1 MWLRNIVCLCLIS
14 ISLLSCSGDNDDI
27 VLAEDV
33 SNIDMEIGITFG
45 KIDPSNSS
53 NTLVYKY
60 SNNGTYIATN
70 TTDIASNHVWEFSEC
85 PFDTP
90 SLTDNYASDVQNVAR
105 GLRDLPSTDIANYY
119 SRGHTFY
126 IVEYT
131 IADTTKTLQ
140 YYTTESFN
148 DEVIDIYY
156 DSIAEIIV
164 LIGVVDEEV
173 NAFNATTG
181 SCE

>member
-1 MWLRNIVCLCLIS
+1 MWLRNIISVCFLA
-14 ISLLSCSGDNDDI
+14 ISLFSCSGDNDDI
-27 VLAEDV
+27 VLADDV

-53 NTLVYKY
+53 NNRVYKY
-60 SNNGTYIATN
+60 SNLGTFVATN
-70 TTDIASNHVWEFSEC
+70 TSTITSNQVWEFSEC
-85 PFDTP
+85 PYDNP
-90 SLTDNYASDVQNVAR
+90 SLTDIYASDVQNVAR

-131 IADTTKTLQ
+131 IGDTTKTLQ

-173 NAFNATTG
+173 NTFNATTG

>member
-53 NTLVYKY
+53 NTQVYKY

-70 TTDIASNHVWEFSEC
+70 TTDITSNHVWEFSEC
-85 PFDTP
+85 PFDIP
-90 SLTDNYASDVQNVAR
+90 SITDNYASDVQNVAR
-105 GLRDLPSTDIANYY
+105 GLRDLPSTDIENYY
-119 SRGHTFY
+119 SQNQTFY

-131 IADTTKTLQ
+131 IENTTKTLQ

-148 DEVIDIYY
+148 DEIVEIYFDSVSDIILLID
-156 DSIAEIIV
+156 
-164 LIGVVDEEV
+164 VVYEEV
-173 NAFNATTG
+173 NTFNAATG
-181 SCE
+181 NCE